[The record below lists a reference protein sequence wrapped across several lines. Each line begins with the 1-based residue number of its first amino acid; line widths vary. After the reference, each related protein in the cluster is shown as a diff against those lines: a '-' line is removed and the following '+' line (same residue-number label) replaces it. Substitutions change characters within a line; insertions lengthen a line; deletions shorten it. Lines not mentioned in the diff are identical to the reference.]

1 MSLDGNNLEEKC
13 KYLPICQ
20 FGKNVIGHPEDCVFY
35 KIYQIRELELSFKEG
50 IGIIT
55 DSERD
60 YLGELSCLC

>member
-1 MSLDGNNLEEKC
+1 MSLDGDNLEEKC
-13 KYLPICQ
+13 KYRLICQ
-20 FGKNVIGHPEDCVFY
+20 FGKNVNEYPEDCVFY
-35 KIYQIRELELSFKEG
+35 KIYQKRELELSFKEG